1 MFAGKHPTNKEE
13 IMAQAKKQK
22 EQPTPVG
29 SRVTMTHVDEF
40 TLARASSIV
49 VAVFLGILTAA
60 YSVMLLAMVL
70 TRVGVGADGLYAFV
84 LILSVC
90 AALVIFSVGA
100 GGFIAFAGGWLVAM
114 LYNTF
119 LEHIGGV
126 EMVIHTHNAAPAK
139 VVKKSKRPKKSS

>member
-1 MFAGKHPTNKEE
+1 MNKRRSMTKPKKE
-13 IMAQAKKQK
+13 AKANVQ
-22 EQPTPVG
+22 QGT
-29 SRVTMTHVDEF
+29 RVTMTHVDEF

-70 TRVGVGADGLYAFV
+70 TRIGVGADGLYAFV

-100 GGFIAFAGGWLVAM
+100 GGFIAFAAGWLIAM

-119 LEHIGGV
+119 LEHVGGV
-126 EMVIHTHNAAPAK
+126 ELVIRSHTAAPAPK
-139 VVKKSKRPKKSS
+139 KAAKKSKRPSSKSS